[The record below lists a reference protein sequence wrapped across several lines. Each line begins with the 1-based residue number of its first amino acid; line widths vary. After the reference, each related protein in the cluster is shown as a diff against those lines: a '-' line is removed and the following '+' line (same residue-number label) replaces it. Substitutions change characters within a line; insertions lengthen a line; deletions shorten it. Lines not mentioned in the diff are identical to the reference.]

1 MYSRSH
7 PSDCTTDPDR
17 PAAWC
22 RLPDDH
28 EAFAGWLHHRD
39 GGRAGAWSGLGRACL
54 SYDAPED
61 RTGRVDR
68 IAEVDKTP
76 APAVSERRSPPIH
89 RTEDRGEKRGPTH
102 IV

>member
-1 MYSRSH
+1 MYSRSR
-7 PSDCTTDPDR
+7 PSDSPTDPDR
-17 PAAWC
+17 SAAWC

-28 EAFAGWLHHRD
+28 EAFAGWLPHRD
-39 GGRAGAWSGLGRACL
+39 GGRAGAWSGLGRPRL
-54 SYDAPED
+54 SYDSHED

-76 APAVSERRSPPIH
+76 APTTSERRSPPLH
-89 RTEDRGEKRGPTH
+89 RIEDRGPTH